1 MKHGI
6 SLKVLPLEELQRDI
20 RRISINSDSDIVQTS
35 IDSDKA
41 PVIIDARPKDEFA
54 AGHIPGAISMCWE
67 DWCDPAPRDAP
78 PVLCQCGYWGALAD
92 PIESDAAAR
101 LTSLELANDSRIV
114 VYANG
119 VESKGRDGRI
129 AWMLLYFGA
138 TNVAL
143 LDAGFDAWVL
153 GGGAI
158 ETDGAIANQ
167 QLQLHRRQD
176 ECGIATGTVSQ
187 NAGPEC
193 GVDECFTSLESG
205 VIGHSATADIPP
217 KCSRSFVLNL
227 QHQRRALFGD
237 VLKRFEAADSPFLI
251 DTRSLK
257 EFEGWIY
264 DYQPRLGRI
273 PGAVSLPFSQMFNSS
288 GRYISDREYSDLF
301 CGTEIDQPVI
311 AYCEVGVRAATVAL
325 LHEIFTGEVIPVYD
339 GSFMEWSLRAENQV
353 VCGTGEVR

>member
-1 MKHGI
+1 MRSGI
-6 SLKVLPLEELQRDI
+6 SLGIVPLEELQRDA
-20 RRISINSDSDIVQTS
+20 RQTSVDSDTQKTP
-35 IDSDKA
+35 IDWDS
-41 PVIIDARPKDEFA
+41 PRLIIDARQKDEFA

-67 DWCDPAPRDAP
+67 DWCDPAPRGAP

-92 PIESDAAAR
+92 PIESDAATR
-101 LTSLELANDSRIV
+101 LTSLGIAHDSKIV
-114 VYANG
+114 AYANG
-119 VESKGRDGRI
+119 VQSKGRDGRI

-153 GGGAI
+153 SGGAI
-158 ETDGAIANQ
+158 ERDDAGADD
-167 QLQLHRRQD
+167 QLQRRQG
-176 ECGIATGTVSQ
+176 ECGIATGAGSH

-193 GVDECFTSLESG
+193 GAAESG
-205 VIGHSATADIPP
+205 VADHHSRTTNTSPRGSQD
-217 KCSRSFVLNL
+217 FVLNL
-227 QHQRRALFGD
+227 QHRRRALFEN
-237 VLKRFEAADSPFLI
+237 VLQRFESVDSPFLI
-251 DTRSLK
+251 DTRSLE